1 VKVAGEWRYAYR
13 PIDQFGQVVGV
24 LQRLYVL
31 FVIEVASRR
40 VHILG

>member
-24 LQRLYVL
+24 L
-31 FVIEVASRR
+31 
-40 VHILG
+40 